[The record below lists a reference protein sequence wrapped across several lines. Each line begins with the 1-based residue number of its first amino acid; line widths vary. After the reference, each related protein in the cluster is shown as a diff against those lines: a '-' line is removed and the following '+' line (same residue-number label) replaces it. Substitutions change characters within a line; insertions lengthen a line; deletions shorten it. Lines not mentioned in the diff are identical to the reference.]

1 MILLHLTMANIQL
14 SHKENLMKLIKEVFE
29 TVNYLAE
36 EKDGK
41 KSLFIE
47 GPFLQAEVVNRNG
60 RKYLKEIMEKEVGR
74 YVNQYVNKNRA
85 FGELGHP
92 DTPTINLDR
101 VSHITTELRQEGNNW
116 IGKAKILDTP
126 MGTIVKNLIE
136 GGAQIGV
143 SSRGMGSLKSVNGV
157 NVVQDDFHL
166 ATAADIVADPSA
178 PDAFVQGIMEG
189 KEWMLVDGKWTEM
202 HFDQARQMIR
212 QASQKDIDT
221 VSLQI
226 FENFL
231 KKL

>member
-1 MILLHLTMANIQL
+1 
-14 SHKENLMKLIKEVFE
+14 MKLITEVTE
-29 TVNYLAE
+29 SLQYLAE

-60 RKYLKEIMEKEVGR
+60 RKYLKETMAKEVQR
-74 YVNQYVNKNRA
+74 YTEQYINKNRA

-92 DTPTINLDR
+92 DTPSINLDR
-101 VSHITTELRQEGNNW
+101 VSHLVVGLRQEGNDW

-157 NVVQDDFHL
+157 NIVQDDFHL

-178 PDAFVQGIMEG
+178 PNAFVQGIMEG
-189 KEWMLVDGKWTEM
+189 KEWMLVNGVWTEQ
-202 HFDQARQMIR
+202 DYYQSKNLIKE
-212 QASQKDIDT
+212 ASQKDIER

-226 FENFL
+226 FANYL